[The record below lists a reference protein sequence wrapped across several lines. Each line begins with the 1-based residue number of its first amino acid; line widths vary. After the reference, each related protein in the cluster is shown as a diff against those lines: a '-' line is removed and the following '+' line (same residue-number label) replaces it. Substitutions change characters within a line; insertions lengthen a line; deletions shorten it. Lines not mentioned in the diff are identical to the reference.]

1 MRNDRMRRRGR
12 PARSAPSAH
21 PLAARL
27 LVVLLTLGLM
37 GLVACGGGGSDNGG
51 STTSN
56 LPSSIGRGEGELN
69 VIAWEGYTEPEWVN
83 PFERQTGCQVN
94 SKYAGSSD
102 EMVTLMRQGGGS
114 QYDLV
119 SASGDASL
127 RLIRGGD
134 VQPVNVNLIPSWKD
148 FIPQLKSPPH
158 NTVDG
163 KHYGVSLQ
171 WGPNTLLYNTDDVT
185 PAPDSWST
193 IYDARY
199 KGKVTVPDN
208 PIQIADAALY
218 LSRARPELGIRDPYE
233 LTEDQLNAAVDLL
246 RTQRPLIKKYWALA
260 SDEVDLF
267 KNGDAVVGASWP
279 LQTVTLQGDDVPV
292 KDLIPRE
299 GATGWADTWMLSS
312 KARHPNCAYEWMK
325 WISTPRVQAQQALS
339 FSETP
344 ANAKACS
351 FMDEM
356 QRGSCAAYHLNAPA
370 SYYASI
376 RYWRTPTRECS
387 DGSQD
392 CTDYTTWQQK
402 WTEMKG

>member
-1 MRNDRMRRRGR
+1 M
-12 PARSAPSAH
+12 
-21 PLAARL
+21 
-27 LVVLLTLGLM
+27 VVLVTLGLM
-37 GLVACGGGGSDNGG
+37 GLVACGGGGS
-51 STTSN
+51 STTSS
-56 LPSSIGRGEGELN
+56 LPTSVGRGEGQLN
-69 VIAWEGYTEPEWVN
+69 VIAWEGYTQPQWVK
-83 PFERQTGCQVN
+83 PFEQQTGCQVN
-94 SKYAGSSD
+94 AKYAGSSD

-114 QYDLV
+114 QYDMV

-134 VQPVNVNLIPSWKD
+134 VKPVNVSLVPGWKD
-148 FIPQLKSPPH
+148 FIPQLQSPPH
-158 NTVDG
+158 NTIGG

-171 WGPNTLLYNTDDVT
+171 WGPNTLLYNTRDVS
-185 PAPDSWST
+185 APTSWST

-218 LSRARPELGIRDPYE
+218 LSKTRPQLGIADPYE
-233 LTEDQLNAAVDLL
+233 LTNAQLNAAVALL
-246 RTQRPLIKKYWALA
+246 KSQRPLIKKYWSLA
-260 SDEVDLF
+260 SDEIDLF

-279 LQTVTLQGDDVPV
+279 LQTVTLQVDGVPV

-299 GATGWADTWMLSS
+299 GATGWADTWMLSAH
-312 KARHPNCAYEWMK
+312 ARHPNCAYKWMA

-344 ANAKACS
+344 ANKLACS
-351 FMDEM
+351 YMDAM
-356 QRGSCAAYHLNAPA
+356 RRGSCAAYHLNAPA
-370 SYYASI
+370 AYFDSI
-376 RYWRTPTRECS
+376 RFWRTPTTTCG
-387 DGSQD
+387 DGRTD

>member
-1 MRNDRMRRRGR
+1 M
-12 PARSAPSAH
+12 
-21 PLAARL
+21 
-27 LVVLLTLGLM
+27 VVLVTLALM
-37 GLVACGGGGSDNGG
+37 GIVACGSDDSGS

-56 LPSSIGRGEGELN
+56 LPTSIGRGEGELN
-69 VIAWEGYTEPEWVN
+69 LIAWEGYTEPEWVK
-83 PFERQTGCQVN
+83 PFESQTGCKVN
-94 SKYAGSSD
+94 AKYAGSSD

-114 QYDLV
+114 QYDMV

-134 VQPVNVNLIPSWKD
+134 VAPVNVALVPGWQD

-171 WGPNTLLYNTDDVT
+171 WGPNTLLYNTRDVT
-185 PAPDSWST
+185 TAPDSWST
-193 IYDARY
+193 IYDPRY
-199 KGKVTVPDN
+199 KGQVTVPDN

-218 LSRARPELGIRDPYE
+218 LSRTRPELGIRDPYA
-233 LTEDQLNAAVDLL
+233 LTEDQLDAAVDLL
-246 RTQRPLIKKYWALA
+246 SQQRPLIKKYWALA
-260 SDEVDLF
+260 SDEIDLF

-279 LQTVTLQGDDVPV
+279 YQTITLQDSGAPV

-312 KARHPNCAYEWMK
+312 NARHPNCAYAWMK
-325 WISTPRVQAQQALS
+325 WISTPRVQAQQAIS
-339 FSETP
+339 FGETP
-344 ANAKACS
+344 ANLKACS
-351 FMDEM
+351 YMDRI
-356 QRGSCAAYHLNAPA
+356 QRGACAKYHANAPE
-370 SYYASI
+370 SYFASI
-376 RYWRTPTRECS
+376 KFWKTPTRDCG

>member
-1 MRNDRMRRRGR
+1 M
-12 PARSAPSAH
+12 
-21 PLAARL
+21 
-27 LVVLLTLGLM
+27 LVLVTLGLM
-37 GLVACGGGGSDNGG
+37 GIVACGGGGGSS

-56 LPSSIGRGEGELN
+56 LPTSIGRGEGQLN
-69 VIAWEGYTEPEWVN
+69 LIAWEGYTEPEWVK
-83 PFERQTGCQVN
+83 PFESQTGCKVN
-94 SKYAGSSD
+94 AKYAGSSD

-114 QYDLV
+114 QYDMV

-134 VQPVNVNLIPSWKD
+134 VAPVNVALIPGWQD

-163 KHYGVSLQ
+163 KHYGISLQ
-171 WGPNTLLYNTDDVT
+171 WGPNTLLYNTRDVT
-185 PAPDSWST
+185 TAPDSWST
-193 IYDARY
+193 IYDPKY
-199 KGKVTVPDN
+199 KGEVTVPDN

-218 LSRARPELGIRDPYE
+218 LSRTRPELGIRDPYE
-233 LTEDQLNAAVDLL
+233 LTSDQLDAAVSLL
-246 RTQRPLIKKYWALA
+246 REQRPLIKKYWALA

-279 LQTVTLQGDDVPV
+279 FQTITLQDSGAPV

-299 GATGWADTWMLSS
+299 GATGWADTWMLSAN
-312 KARHPNCAYEWMK
+312 ARHPNCAYKWMQ
-325 WISTPRVQAQQALS
+325 WVSSPRVQAQQAIS
-339 FSETP
+339 FGETP
-344 ANAKACS
+344 ANLKACS
-351 FMDEM
+351 YMDRIE
-356 QRGSCAAYHLNAPA
+356 RGACTKYHANAPA
-370 SYYASI
+370 SYFASI
-376 RYWRTPTRECS
+376 KFWKTPTTDCG